1 MISAQG
7 LTKRYRQ
14 NEGFFNAVNSVS
26 LDLPSRGL
34 VCLMG
39 ESGAG
44 KTTLLNLLALLD
56 TPTEGKLAY
65 GDTIITKKNAAHL
78 RNQFASFVTQEKGLI
93 EDLTVQENLSF
104 LSQNQQEIIEAL
116 SEVGIESKSD
126 SKVCDLSGGEK
137 KRVSIARCL
146 LKKSICIFM
155 DEPTADLDE
164 KNAEGI
170 FRLAKVLAKDHLVV
184 VSTHDADLARQYG
197 EFFISMAHGK
207 IIENTIPKEECSSN
221 LPIKMPDPKVPLRTF
236 HSFFWNTI
244 HFKSSRFWGSFAAS
258 SLLLCLFCSLF
269 SFSNFQ
275 PKKAFS
281 SALSK
286 NDISFVPILEKPASP
301 NSGNYPI
308 RSDSIDEAKRD
319 FGNATPF
326 LAGTDTTSDLPVF
339 VLPYQK
345 GMHLRG
351 EAVQNPKVG
360 ECVCSSFLSEK
371 SNGILNLNLNC
382 EFSSSSISLS
392 VKQKIGNFEA
402 APTPSAFSNQ
412 SLYYEALLQRFTYV
426 IINEDQFSNA
436 FSISNPANVTASD
449 FLADIAIPNER
460 YFKSRTK
467 YKAFVNAEISL
478 GRAPEAAGEVAVSE
492 SYLSRSPYSNQ
503 PNEILGKTFSYRDIG
518 VRKETSDYFRK
529 CIDLSAVFGQVKIV
543 GITSDS
549 TSDVFLSEKDSML
562 LSKEL
567 LYFSGGVLTQVRDL
581 NTTSST
587 LADFHYVGSLPAL
600 ECVYQARQFATSAIE
615 KLLPAV
621 AIALLIMLLI
631 TIFAFCVSLFDYRRQ
646 AAASLNL
653 CGIKNSSLFPLFL
666 SFGAFLSLIS
676 LCLGVP
682 LALLVLF
689 LFNRALYG
697 SVSVFFFSWLSLIPT
712 LCTLVFAVVATNAAC
727 FIRYSKTPL
736 PITFR

>member
-1 MISAQG
+1 MISAKG

-14 NEGFFNAVNSVS
+14 NGVFFNAVDSVT
-26 LDLPSRGL
+26 LDLPNRGL
-34 VCLMG
+34 VCLLG

-56 TPTEGKLAY
+56 APTEGKLAY
-65 GDTIITKKNAAHL
+65 GDTVITKKNAAHL

-104 LSQNQQEIIEAL
+104 LSQNQQEIIGVL
-116 SEVGIESKSD
+116 SEVGIESKSG

-170 FRLAKVLAKDHLVV
+170 FRLAKALAKDHLVF

-197 EFFISMAHGK
+197 EFIVSMAHGK
-207 IIENTIPKEECSSN
+207 IIENTIPKEEYSISR
-221 LPIKMPDPKVPLRTF
+221 PIKTPDPKVPPKTF

-281 SALSK
+281 SALSQ
-286 NDISFVPILEKPASP
+286 NDISFVPILEKSASP

-308 RSDSIDEAKRD
+308 RSNSIDEAKSD

-326 LAGTDTTSDLPVF
+326 LTGADVTSNLPVF
-339 VLPYQK
+339 VLPYQE

-351 EAVQNPKVG
+351 ETVQNPQVG

-371 SNGILNLNLNC
+371 NSGNLTLDLNS

-392 VKQKIGNFEA
+392 VKQRIGDFENT
-402 APTPSAFSNQ
+402 PTPSAFSNQ
-412 SLYYEALLQRFTYV
+412 SLYYETLLQRFTYV

-436 FSISNPANVTASD
+436 FSLSNPVNIPASD
-449 FLADIAIPNER
+449 FLADITTPNER

-467 YKAFVNAEISL
+467 YRIFENAEISL
-478 GRAPEAAGEVAVSE
+478 GRAPEAPGEIAVSN
-492 SYLSRSPYSNQ
+492 SYLSRSSYLNQ
-503 PNEILGKTFSYRDIG
+503 PSEILGKTFSYRDIG
-518 VRKETSDYFRK
+518 VGKETSDYFRK
-529 CIDLSAVFGQVKIV
+529 CIDFSAVFGQVKIV

-549 TSDVFLSEKDSML
+549 TSDVFLSKEDSMS

-567 LYFSGGVLTQVRDL
+567 LYFSGGVLTQIRNL
-581 NTTSST
+581 NATSST
-587 LADFHYVGSLPAL
+587 LADFHYVSSLSAL
-600 ECVYQARQFATSAIE
+600 ECVYQAKQFASSAIE

-621 AIALLIMLLI
+621 AISLLLMLLV
-631 TIFAFCVSLFDYRRQ
+631 TIFTFCVSLFDYRRQ

-653 CGIKNSSLFPLFL
+653 CGIKNSSLFSLFL

-676 LCLGVP
+676 LCLGIP

-689 LFNRALYG
+689 LFNHALYG
-697 SVSVFFFSWLSLIPT
+697 SVSVFFFSWLSLIPA
-712 LCTLVFAVVATNAAC
+712 LFVLLFAVVGTNAIC

-736 PITFR
+736 PIVFR